1 MSFPCRRHGGRLAN
15 PMSSAHEEVIPT
27 LADIRAA
34 AGRINGEIRR
44 TPVMTCAS
52 LNADVGAEL
61 YFKCENFQ
69 RTGSFKFR
77 GATNA
82 VKSLSADEAAAG
94 VATHSS
100 GNHGA
105 ALAAAAKAAGINAK
119 IVVPENAAR
128 IKQENIRLHGAEL
141 ILCEPTLE
149 ARDTKLAEVVAHSG
163 CSVVPPYN
171 DFRIISGQGTAAM
184 ELLDEAGPLQHLIA
198 PVGGGGLL
206 SGIALYAKGADSRIQ
221 IWGAEPAQADDA
233 KQSIDAGRIIPA
245 NPNTIADGL
254 LTSLGS
260 LTFSVI
266 REHVEDVLTV
276 SEEQIV
282 EAMRLIW
289 HRMKIIIEPSSAV
302 PVAALLANQSKFA
315 GQRVGIFLTGGNV
328 DLDKIAALFGK
339 P

>member
-1 MSFPCRRHGGRLAN
+1 MSFPCLRRGGRLAKS
-15 PMSSAHEEVIPT
+15 MSSAHEEVIPT

-82 VKSLSADEAAAG
+82 VKSLSADEAAQG

-105 ALAAAAKAAGINAK
+105 ALAAAAKTAGLAAK
-119 IVVPENAAR
+119 IVVPKNAAR
-128 IKQENIRLHGAEL
+128 IKQENILLHGAEL
-141 ILCEPTLE
+141 IHCEPTLE
-149 ARDTKLAEVVAHSG
+149 ARDAKLAEVVAGAG
-163 CSVVPPYN
+163 CAVIPPYN

-184 ELLDEAGPLQHLIA
+184 ELLDEEAQVQHLIA

-206 SGIALYAKGADSRIQ
+206 SGTALYTKGIDPHIR

-276 SEEQIV
+276 SEGQIV

-328 DLDKIAALFGK
+328 DLDKIAALFGN

>member
-1 MSFPCRRHGGRLAN
+1 MDPAPS
-15 PMSSAHEEVIPT
+15 ETIPG
-27 LADIRAA
+27 LADIEAA
-34 AGRINGEIRR
+34 AERIQGIVHR

-52 LNADVGAEL
+52 LNAEVGAEVFL
-61 YFKCENFQ
+61 KCENFQ

-82 VKSLSADEAAAG
+82 VHCLSPEEAAPG

-105 ALAAAAKAAGINAK
+105 ALAAAAKRADIPAK
-119 IVVPENAAR
+119 IVVPENAAAV
-128 IKQENIRLHGAEL
+128 KKENILLHDADL

-149 ARDTKLAEVVAHSG
+149 ARETKLKEVIAGSG
-163 CSVVPPYN
+163 CTVIPPYN
-171 DFRIISGQGTAAM
+171 DFRIISGQGTAAL
-184 ELLDEAGPLQHLIA
+184 ELLEEVGPLQHLIA

-206 SGIALYAKGADSRIQ
+206 SGTALCAKGRDASAN

-233 KQSIDAGRIIPA
+233 KQSLDAGRIIPA

-260 LTFSVI
+260 LTFEVI
-266 REHVEDVLTV
+266 HQHVEDILTV

-282 EAMRLIW
+282 ESMRLIW
-289 HRMKIIIEPSSAV
+289 HRLKIVIEPSAAV
-302 PVAALLANQSKFA
+302 PVAALLAHRSKFA

-328 DLDKIAALFGK
+328 DLEKTATLFK
-339 P
+339 SP